1 MKKASPRPGRVAGKV
16 VIITGSSQGMGK
28 ATAELFASEGARV
41 IGVDLN
47 RPTTGRKNSPIEFF
61 KLDVANEAGWKK
73 LVRHAIKKHGR
84 IDVLINNAGFSRRAP
99 IIDYPLELFRQT
111 FDVNVVG
118 PFLGIKTVAR
128 GMIKNKSGCI
138 INISSVFGLQAGG
151 PNRAPYAASKWA
163 VLGLTKSLALE
174 LAPHG
179 VRVNSVHPGAILT
192 PMLLAG
198 GGTPAQIA
206 KDLGIGAGRVG
217 LPGEV
222 AAATLF
228 LASDEASYISGAA
241 LTVDG
246 GWSAGSYRPLRPN
259 LKDK

>member
-1 MKKASPRPGRVAGKV
+1 MKKKSPKSGRVAGKV
-16 VIITGSSQGMGK
+16 VIITGASQGMGK
-28 ATAELFASEGARV
+28 TTAELFASEGATV
-41 IGVDLN
+41 IGVDIN
-47 RPTTGRKNSPIEFF
+47 HPKPANKKSPIEFF
-61 KLDVANEAGWKK
+61 KLDVADEAGWKK
-73 LVRHAIKKHGR
+73 LVRHALKKHGR

-128 GMIKNKSGCI
+128 GMIENKSGCI

-151 PNRAPYAASKWA
+151 PNRAAYSASKWA

-198 GGTPAQIA
+198 GGTPEQIA

-217 LPGEV
+217 LPSEV

-228 LASDEASYISGAA
+228 LASDEASYISGAELA
-241 LTVDG
+241 VDG
-246 GWSAGSYRPLRPN
+246 GWSAGSYRPPRPN
-259 LKDK
+259 MKAK